1 MEQDALTLESRIVRT
16 ETKVDDLH
24 EEIKD
29 IKKELRW
36 AVGLIF
42 SINTTIIGLL
52 AKGFNII

>member
-1 MEQDALTLESRIVRT
+1 MEQEALTLESRIVRT
-16 ETKVDDLH
+16 ETKVNDLH
-24 EEIKD
+24 EDIKD